1 MCNWWWRWDYMNRV
15 REKRMSDDGCAC
27 ALERQDRCGRCGS
40 SFFVTVYIYCALK
53 KSKRS
58 PCYSPTRLASITAL
72 TYNWGGKLFK
82 KKFFSLYT
90 NGLHCKTCGMD
101 SDPSD
106 HVVVVNSSGFLNI
119 YFSEKS
125 LKQYRKFSWL
135 SHAPKKV
142 NLERKQSYFEWKQV
156 LI

>member
-1 MCNWWWRWDYMNRV
+1 MMAMRLHEPCKREENVGRWLRV
-15 REKRMSDDGCAC
+15 RVGASRSVRPLRIGVLCYSLHLLCFEK
-27 ALERQDRCGRCGS
+27 EQE
-40 SFFVTVYIYCALK
+40 V
-53 KSKRS
+53 S

-106 HVVVVNSSGFLNI
+106 HVVVVNSSGFLNV
-119 YFSEKS
+119 YFFQKS

-142 NLERKQSYFEWKQV
+142 NPERKQSYFEWKQV